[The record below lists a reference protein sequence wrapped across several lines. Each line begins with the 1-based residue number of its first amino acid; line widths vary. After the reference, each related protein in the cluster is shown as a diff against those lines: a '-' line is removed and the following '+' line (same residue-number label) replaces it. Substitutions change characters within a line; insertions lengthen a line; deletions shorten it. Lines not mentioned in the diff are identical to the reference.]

1 MGCRS
6 GDVRIWRSQA
16 VACAADWTRM
26 SDGQPKDVRSPA
38 EIDARRPALSLSAV
52 EVDDLELLLDGLLP
66 QGPRYLNEK
75 EKLAASRAVPRLA
88 DGTYA
93 PHSVG
98 LARPADT
105 IADIGPGNEIVLQD

>member
-1 MGCRS
+1 
-6 GDVRIWRSQA
+6 
-16 VACAADWTRM
+16 M

-38 EIDARRPALSLSAV
+38 EIDARRALSLSAA

-75 EKLAASRAVPRLA
+75 DMLAASRPVPRLA
-88 DGTYA
+88 DGTYS

-98 LARPADT
+98 LA
-105 IADIGPGNEIVLQD
+105 